1 VAAPAARR
9 YSKAEGVH
17 AAVPDETRKRW
28 GPEQGA
34 RRDKKTMQRTL
45 IIPESHAAPAAR
57 VPRFEGAAHAA
68 FDAHYNRASFL
79 FSHALHEN
87 PLFELPQ
94 LLALAARRPAEP
106 LFAYWSNGRVGVA
119 QRWDTKVAPRRSLTD
134 TVAHIEDNDSLVLL
148 KHVERDAVLG
158 PAVRAICEQVVELS
172 GPQMRADVLEARG
185 TLLIASPGRLT
196 SYHLDADV
204 NFLFQIAGDKWL
216 SVFDQADRTLTSH
229 EELERYYDGDPNGAV
244 FKEHRQP
251 EARRYDL
258 RAGLGVHIPSMAP
271 HWAENRERPS
281 VALSINF
288 DLRSVG
294 RLGRIYHFNC
304 KLRRHGIHPRP
315 PGASV
320 WRDSL
325 KLAAL
330 SGLGAAQR
338 MVKRAPQGA
347 AARKG

>member
-1 VAAPAARR
+1 MQPTLALSDSDAAPA
-9 YSKAEGVH
+9 S
-17 AAVPDETRKRW
+17 D
-28 GPEQGA
+28 
-34 RRDKKTMQRTL
+34 L
-45 IIPESHAAPAAR
+45 
-57 VPRFEGAAHAA
+57 PRFEGDARAH

-87 PLFELPQ
+87 PLFALPQ

-106 LFAYWSNGRVGVA
+106 EYAYWSNGRVGVA
-119 QRWDTKVAPRRSLTD
+119 HRWDAKVAPRRSLID

-158 PAVRAICEQVVELS
+158 PSIARICEQVLGLS
-172 GPQMRADVLEARG
+172 GARMRADVLEARG

-229 EELERYYDGDPNGAV
+229 EELEHYYDGDANGAV
-244 FKEHRQP
+244 FKEGRET
-251 EARRYDL
+251 EARLYDL
-258 RAGLGVHIPSMAP
+258 RPGLGVHIPSMAP
-271 HWAENRERPS
+271 HWAQNRERPS

-304 KLRRHGIHPRP
+304 KLRRHGIRPRP
-315 PGASV
+315 PGSSA

-338 MVKRAPQGA
+338 MVKRAPPRPA
-347 AARKG
+347 PRKG

>member
-1 VAAPAARR
+1 MQPTLAIPDSHAPPAAR
-9 YSKAEGVH
+9 
-17 AAVPDETRKRW
+17 
-28 GPEQGA
+28 
-34 RRDKKTMQRTL
+34 L
-45 IIPESHAAPAAR
+45 
-57 VPRFEGAAHAA
+57 PRFEGDAHAA
-68 FDAHYNRASFL
+68 FAAHYNHASFL
-79 FSHALHEN
+79 FAHALHEN

-94 LLALAARRPAEP
+94 LLELAARRPAESEY
-106 LFAYWSNGRVGVA
+106 AYWSNGRVGVA
-119 QRWDTKVAPRRSLTD
+119 QRWDAKVAPRRSLAD

-148 KHVERDAVLG
+148 KHVERDALLG
-158 PAVRAICEQVVELS
+158 PTVRGVCERVVELS
-172 GPQMRADVLEARG
+172 GHQMRADVLEARG

-204 NFLFQIAGDKWL
+204 NFLFQISGDKWL
-216 SVFDQADRTLTSH
+216 SVFDQEDRTLTSH

-244 FKEHRQP
+244 FKEGRQP

-258 RAGLGVHIPSMAP
+258 RGGLGVHIPSMAP

-288 DLRSVG
+288 DLRSVN

-304 KLRRHGIHPRP
+304 KLRRHGIQPRP
-315 PGASV
+315 PGAAA

-330 SGLGAAQR
+330 SGLGAAR
-338 MVKRAPQGA
+338 RIVRRAPPNA

>member
-1 VAAPAARR
+1 MKPRDDGAERGTRDTKNMQPTLAIPASDAAPAA
-9 YSKAEGVH
+9 
-17 AAVPDETRKRW
+17 P
-28 GPEQGA
+28 
-34 RRDKKTMQRTL
+34 L
-45 IIPESHAAPAAR
+45 
-57 VPRFEGAAHAA
+57 PRFEGAAHAA

-79 FSHALHEN
+79 FGHALHES

-94 LLALAARRPAEP
+94 LLELAARRPAESHY
-106 LFAYWSNGRVGVA
+106 AYWSNGRVGVA
-119 QRWDTKVAPRRSLTD
+119 HRWDAKVAPRRSLAD
-134 TVAHIEDNDSLVLL
+134 TVAHIADNDSLVLL
-148 KHVERDAVLG
+148 KHVECDAVLG
-158 PAVRAICEQVVELS
+158 PTVREVCERVIELS
-172 GPQMRADVLEARG
+172 GHQMRADVLAARG

-204 NFLFQIAGDKWL
+204 NFLFQISGEKWL
-216 SVFDQADRTLTSH
+216 SVFDQEDRTLTSH

-244 FKEHRQP
+244 FKEGRQP

-258 RAGLGVHIPSMAP
+258 RGGLGVHIPSMAP

-288 DLRSVG
+288 DLRSVS

-304 KLRRHGIHPRP
+304 KLRRHGIRPRP
-315 PGASV
+315 PGASA

-338 MVKRAPQGA
+338 IVKRAPHDA

>member
-1 VAAPAARR
+1 MQPTLATPDTDAEPAA
-9 YSKAEGVH
+9 H
-17 AAVPDETRKRW
+17 
-28 GPEQGA
+28 
-34 RRDKKTMQRTL
+34 L
-45 IIPESHAAPAAR
+45 
-57 VPRFEGAAHAA
+57 PRFEGDARAA

-87 PLFELPQ
+87 PLFELPA
-94 LLALAARRPAEP
+94 LLELAARRPAEP
-106 LFAYWSNGRVGVA
+106 QYAYWSNGRVGVA
-119 QRWDTKVAPRRSLTD
+119 HRWDAKVGPRRSLTD
-134 TVAHIEDNDSLVLL
+134 TVAHIADNDSLVLL

-158 PAVRAICEQVVELS
+158 PSIRATCEQVLELS
-172 GPQMRADVLEARG
+172 GAQMRADVLEARG

-204 NFLFQIAGDKWL
+204 NFLFQISGDKWL
-216 SVFDQADRTLTSH
+216 SVFDQGDRTLTSH

-244 FKEHRQP
+244 FKESRQP
-251 EARRYDL
+251 EARLYDL
-258 RAGLGVHIPSMAP
+258 HAGLGVHIPSMAP
-271 HWAENRERPS
+271 HWAQNREHPS

-288 DLRSVG
+288 DLRSVS

-304 KLRRHGIHPRP
+304 KLRRHGIRPRP
-315 PGASV
+315 PGASA

-338 MVKRAPQGA
+338 IVKRTPQTP